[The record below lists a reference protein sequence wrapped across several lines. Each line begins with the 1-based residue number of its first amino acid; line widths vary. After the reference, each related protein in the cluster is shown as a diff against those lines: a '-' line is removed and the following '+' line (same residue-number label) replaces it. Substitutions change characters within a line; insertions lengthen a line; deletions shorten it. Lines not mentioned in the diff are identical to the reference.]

1 MLLWVTLFPTQ
12 VASAQLTMVQGNS
25 ASSDTDKDKDS
36 EIPLETVATFD
47 MIPHGIGVS
56 KDGRIFVC
64 FARPSDKTP
73 FTLAELKNGV
83 PVAYPNS
90 ELNTLDLQNPSKYL
104 ISVLS
109 ATVDTN
115 GHLWVLDT
123 GRYNLQQVPNAIK
136 LWCIDLSTNRV
147 IKQLPISAKT
157 AQDNVLRDFE
167 IDLNYGSEGTAFL
180 CGTSQRGVCAI
191 VTLDL
196 ATGAAMRR
204 LENHFS
210 TKAEPEFVVFAEG
223 EMLRVRSAPDK
234 EPVDFTP
241 GLAALSLSTDGKTVY
256 YCGYGSNRIFS
267 VDAQSL
273 SNPKVSE
280 KDVEK
285 TVRTVATTITTPSG
299 IAADAQGHLFY
310 TDVEDNSIWARQ
322 KDATDKKLSRDAR
335 LIWPEH
341 LFIAQDGYMYVS
353 ASQFNRR
360 PQFHYGRDLTQKPFY
375 VFRMDMSKV
384 DGQPKKDAEHKPE
397 PKTNGQ
403 PRPVER
409 PTE

>member
-1 MLLWVTLFPTQ
+1 MNSPQVLFRIFVFSVLFSVILFPNQ
-12 VASAQLTMVQGNS
+12 SALAQLTMVQGNS
-25 ASSDTDKDKDS
+25 TGATADADKEKDAT
-36 EIPLETVATFD
+36 IPLETVASLD
-47 MIPHGIGVS
+47 LIPHGIGVS
-56 KDGRIFVC
+56 KDGRVFVC
-64 FARPSDKTP
+64 FARPSEKTP

-83 PVAYPNS
+83 PVAYPNL
-90 ELNTLDLQNPSKYL
+90 EVNTLDLQNPSRYL

-115 GHLWVLDT
+115 GRLWVLDT
-123 GRYNLQQVPNAIK
+123 GRYNLQQVPDAIK
-136 LWCIDLSTNRV
+136 LWCIDLDTNKV
-147 IKQLPISAKT
+147 IKQLPISTKIAKG
-157 AQDNVLRDFE
+157 NVLRDFE
-167 IDLNYGSEGTAFL
+167 IDMNYGSEGTAFL
-180 CGTSQRGVCAI
+180 CGTSPQGVSAI
-191 VTLDL
+191 ITLDL

-223 EMLRVRSAPDK
+223 EMLRLRSAPDK

-241 GLAALSLSTDGKTVY
+241 GLAAISLSADGKTVY

-267 VDAQSL
+267 VDAQL
-273 SNPKVSE
+273 LADPKSSE

-285 TVRTVATTITTPSG
+285 SVNTVATTITTPSG
-299 IAADAQGHLFY
+299 IAADAQGHIFY

-322 KDATDKKLSRDAR
+322 NNAADKKLCRDDR

-360 PQFHYGRDLTQKPFY
+360 AQFHYGKDLTQKPFY
-375 VFRMDMSKV
+375 VFRLKMS
-384 DGQPKKDAEHKPE
+384 QIE
-397 PKTNGQ
+397 
-403 PRPVER
+403 
-409 PTE
+409 